1 MSNFVLMMF
10 IGLLFFGFS
19 NHSVAFDDPSILTQ
33 PRMMKRPPRIAR
45 VRLPISISD
54 YEKILVKKVN
64 GAVEAQYRVIGKR
77 SYRLRARIDKLN
89 HFYVGKWH
97 IETQPIKWDL
107 EKKYWSVK
115 LRFHKV
121 YGEGEGLEEWVGTT
135 KVSGL
140 VEGKNLLY
148 EFKGRKNIKFSNT
161 MGHPIAEISLGP
173 SGKKVLS
180 KSSTPKET
188 L

>member
-1 MSNFVLMMF
+1 MSNFILIMVV
-10 IGLLFFGFS
+10 GLLSFGFS

-33 PRMMKRPPRIAR
+33 PRTMKRPPRVAR
-45 VRLPISISD
+45 VRLSISISD

-64 GAVEAQYRVIGKR
+64 GAVEEQYKIVGKR
-77 SYRLRARIDKLN
+77 LYRLRARIDELN
-89 HFYVGKWH
+89 HFYVGRWH
-97 IETQPIKWDL
+97 IETQPLKWDL
-107 EKKYWSVK
+107 ENKFWSVK

-121 YGEGEGLEEWVGTT
+121 YGEGEGLEEWVGTG

-148 EFKGRKNIKFSNT
+148 EFKGRKNMKFSNT
-161 MGHPIAEISLGP
+161 MGHPIADISIGP
-173 SGKKVLS
+173 FDKKVIS
-180 KSSTPKET
+180 KSSTSKVT